1 MKASRITAA
10 IIILIGLAF
19 CFGRLSAAGA
29 PGKGQRGDTPYCQ
42 EDCLR
47 RHSDKM
53 KQLSE
58 EYRKTQN
65 WMAYQEGVEKEIRD
79 YSSCLTDCREL
90 MPVK

>member
-1 MKASRITAA
+1 MKTSRIITA
-10 IIILIGLAF
+10 IIILLGLAF
-19 CFGRLSAAGA
+19 CFGHLSAAG
-29 PGKGQRGDTPYCQ
+29 PSGKAQRGDPPYCQ

-58 EYRKTQN
+58 EYKKTQN
-65 WMAYQEGVEKEIRD
+65 WMAYQEGVEKEIQS